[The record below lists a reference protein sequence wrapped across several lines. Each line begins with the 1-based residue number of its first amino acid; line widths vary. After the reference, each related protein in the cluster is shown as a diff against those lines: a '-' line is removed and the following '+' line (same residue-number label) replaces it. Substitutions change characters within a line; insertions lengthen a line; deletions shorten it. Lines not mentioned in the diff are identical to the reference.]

1 MSHGD
6 LCAFVTAAKAKRN
19 KTMEHTCFIFFL
31 LCLLVA
37 YIDFRL
43 HSPTEVITTWTNME
57 EITSVK
63 LLFEE
68 NPADEALSAADVLLK
83 IANNILNNPD
93 NQKYRT
99 LKVENAVVS
108 SKLLPVSGA
117 MECLF
122 EMGFELEEVNK
133 TVQCNS
139 SLA

>member
-1 MSHGD
+1 
-6 LCAFVTAAKAKRN
+6 
-19 KTMEHTCFIFFL
+19 
-31 LCLLVA
+31 
-37 YIDFRL
+37 
-43 HSPTEVITTWTNME
+43 ME
-57 EITSVK
+57 ENASVK

-99 LKVENAVVS
+99 LKVANAIVS

-122 EMGFELEEVNK
+122 EMGFEEVNK
-133 TVQCNS
+133 TVPHFEQ
-139 SLA
+139 